1 MYETLP
7 NLVKHREIFIDS
19 RTSILKQWLSYSS
32 PQKILKQYGI
42 EKEFFLSRY
51 AGGVFDY
58 FMHVIEGSVKIGQCP
73 IMHEFLLYLKEKEIS
88 ADELFEICNHFRRS
102 MIDFSYDKKLDS
114 KDMTNEI
121 SFIFDKNFRGVLKF
135 HTETV
140 FHNLI
145 DARKTADSALQAK
158 EYFLSNMS
166 HEIRTPLNAILGFV
180 NLLMDEN
187 ISKKHRNYL
196 NIIFNSGQ
204 NLLSIINDILDF
216 SKLRSGEFTIE
227 AKNFSA
233 HDEISHTMELFVASA
248 NEKDITIT
256 SFIDP
261 YIPKELY
268 ADALRMKQIL
278 SNFLSNAIKFTPRGG
293 HICVEASYERQHLTL
308 SVTDNG
314 GGIKKHDLDSI
325 FTAFVQANYDQLKNL
340 DGTGLGLS
348 ICHQLVQRM
357 GGEINVT
364 STFKEGSTFSICI
377 PASSQSELCPIYE
390 NILNFQS
397 LKIVMYSDNKK
408 DFYKQNSFLK
418 YAKVFNMNINVVDNL
433 DDDFDIAFFV
443 NEDASEDFK
452 TKLINSNKKFIAMV
466 NKPSDEYDKHDNIAF
481 ISFPLYCS
489 KIKDTF
495 SEIFNPNAYSP
506 YKKNM
511 PTKFKGHVLVAE
523 DNEANQELIKIILTK
538 FGLTFNLAHN
548 GLEALNLYK
557 QNHYDLILMD
567 EQMPIMDGTQSVKE
581 ILEYEI
587 SKGLGHTPVSAL
599 TANVIKGAKEKR
611 LNSGFDSFLGKPI
624 ILKEMEEVFK
634 LYLKVDFSKDTKI
647 KTKNSK
653 DAIIGLDATK
663 LKEELMLNQDELLM
677 LLNLFIKKMQKQL
690 PELEENIRNKD
701 YKKIALSAHSIKGSS
716 GNFRIESVLHNA
728 SEMEDMAKNEDVN
741 YNYMMCLEKIKR
753 RIQEIE
759 IS

>member
-1 MYETLP
+1 MYEKLP
-7 NLVKHREIFIDS
+7 NLVKHREIFINSKNDII
-19 RTSILKQWLSYSS
+19 TKWLSYTS
-32 PQKILKQYGI
+32 PQKILKQYDI

-58 FMHVIEGSVKIGQCP
+58 FMNVIEGSVKIGQCP
-73 IMHEFLLYLKEKEIS
+73 IMHKFLLYLKHKEIS

-102 MIDFSYDKKLDS
+102 MIDFSYDKELDS

-140 FHNLI
+140 FQKLI
-145 DARKTADSALQAK
+145 DARKTADTASQAK

-187 ISKKHRNYL
+187 VSKKHRNYL
-196 NIIFNSGQ
+196 NIIFKSGE

-233 HDEISHTMELFVASA
+233 HDEISQTMELFVASA
-248 NEKDITIT
+248 NEKNITIT

-261 YIPKELY
+261 YIPKKLY
-268 ADALRMKQIL
+268 ADSLRMKQIL
-278 SNFLSNAIKFTPRGG
+278 SNFLSNAIKFTSVNG
-293 HICVEASYERQHLTL
+293 HICVEASYENRNLIL

-314 GGIKKHDLDSI
+314 VGIKKQDLDSI
-325 FTAFVQANYDQLKNL
+325 FTAFVQANYEQLKNL

-357 GGEINVT
+357 GGKINVT
-364 STFKEGSTFSICI
+364 STFKKGSTFSISL

-397 LKIVMYSDNKK
+397 YKIVIYSEDNK
-408 DFYKQNSFLK
+408 DCYKANSFLK
-418 YAKVFNMNINVVDNL
+418 YAKIFDMNVEIVNNL
-433 DDDFDIAFFV
+433 DNDFDIAFFV
-443 NEDASEDFK
+443 NEDVNADFK
-452 TKLINSNKKFIAMV
+452 AKLINSDKKFIAMV
-466 NKPSDEYDKHDNIAF
+466 NTPSDEYDKYDNIAF

-489 KIKDTF
+489 KIRDTF
-495 SEIFNPNAYSP
+495 SEIFNPDAYSP
-506 YKKNM
+506 HKKNIA
-511 PTKFKGHVLVAE
+511 TKFIGHILVAE
-523 DNEANQELIKIILTK
+523 DNEANQELIKIILAK
-538 FGLTFNLAHN
+538 YGLSFSIAHN
-548 GLEALNLYK
+548 GLEAVNLYK

-567 EQMPIMDGTQSVKE
+567 EQMPIMDGTQAVKE
-581 ILEYEI
+581 ILDYEI

-599 TANVIKGAKEKR
+599 TANVVKGAKEKR
-611 LNSGFDSFLGKPI
+611 LSSGFDSFLGKPI
-624 ILKEMEEVFK
+624 ILKDIEEVFN
-634 LYLKVDFSKDTKI
+634 LYLKVNFSENNKIKIQKSKD
-647 KTKNSK
+647 S
-653 DAIIGLDATK
+653 IIGLDTTK

-677 LLNLFIKKMQKQL
+677 LLKLFIKKMKKQL
-690 PELEENIRNKD
+690 PELEEDIKNKE
-701 YKKIALSAHSIKGSS
+701 YKKIALNAHSIKGSS
-716 GNFRIESVLHNA
+716 GNFRIESIQHNA
-728 SEMEDMAKNEDVN
+728 SEMEEMAKNEDAN
-741 YNYMMCLEKIKR
+741 YNYKICLEKIRR